1 MKNNYVSPS
10 NIWYH
15 KDMDIATH
23 IWRRRSEISFPKSPF
38 LYIQVPSTPD
48 YISHIFNNLYEK
60 PFLCPQVHVSGSLCI
75 PQKGILAYFVIY
87 NMLKSRKVCSSPVNY
102 VNVFV

>member
-1 MKNNYVSPS
+1 MCPHQIFGITKSWILPL
-10 NIWYH
+10 
-15 KDMDIATH
+15 
-23 IWRRRSEISFPKSPF
+23 ISAEGVKLVFQEAH

-75 PQKGILAYFVIY
+75 LQKGILAYFVIY
-87 NMLKSRKVCSSPVNY
+87 NMLKCRKGCSSPVNY